1 MALVFGVNLLNGI
14 PLLRW
19 LTRASSLYIKTIVAD
34 KGSLSRSQAYIKKK
48 ENPGKDTELHQ
59 NKTNPDQTT
68 LLINSGSGDGS
79 LMFKINYEI
88 IKRQTFKKELIY

>member
-34 KGSLSRSQAYIKKK
+34 NGSLSRSQAYIKKK

-79 LMFKINYEI
+79 LMFKLTM
-88 IKRQTFKKELIY
+88 KSLKDKHLKKS